1 MAPVQEGDFT
11 FVTNNAKDFRC
22 LYAQQEIH
30 ADLVILIPNVP
41 PAEQR
46 ELFDAAL
53 DELAEAPG
61 LINEALEVG
70 LVEGVIEISRYE
82 LSGPSRAVLLRR
94 QWKFRVFWTSEGTRE
109 SNADGP
115 RWNSSPRPWG
125 RGKGAS
131 RPPTLASSADRSIS
145 W

>member
-1 MAPVQEGDFT
+1 VNFLIDECLHTSLVEVAIERGHEATHVNYRGLSGVQDWNLMAPIQEGDFT
-11 FVTNNAKDFRC
+11 FVTNNAKDFRR

-30 ADLVILIPNVP
+30 AGLVILIPNVR

-70 LVEGVIEISRYE
+70 LVDGDIQISRYE
-82 LSGPSRAVLLRR
+82 LPGGGV
-94 QWKFRVFWTSEGTRE
+94 
-109 SNADGP
+109 
-115 RWNSSPRPWG
+115 
-125 RGKGAS
+125 
-131 RPPTLASSADRSIS
+131 
-145 W
+145 